1 MNLGHQAVSLADT
14 HLLVCKEWTLFAFG
28 TRGLRPLLCLSERD
42 WFFVFFCWAGV
53 AKVEIC
59 SGDDATKNSKN
70 RSFMV
75 KCGLYPRSLKF
86 RYRFLRGKLLVCR
99 ECFILILKGFRKRWY
114 RFFDPT
120 ASRGALEM
128 VRVCFSSSSCG
139 GILTRDPCFETS
151 ATRCVETAANWFW
164 LDQFTPQ
171 DSKLPSKKSQIAI

>member
-28 TRGLRPLLCLSERD
+28 TRRLRPLLCLSKGID
-42 WFFVFFCWAGV
+42 FLWFFLGGV

-86 RYRFLRGKLLVCR
+86 RYRFLRGKLLVCG
-99 ECFILILKGFRKRWY
+99 ECFILILKGFG
-114 RFFDPT
+114 
-120 ASRGALEM
+120 RGGMVFSIQLHPGEPLKWWGFVLVAL
-128 VRVCFSSSSCG
+128 F
-139 GILTRDPCFETS
+139 
-151 ATRCVETAANWFW
+151 AVEFGPGTLVLRRQQQGVWKQQQIDFGWTNSHHK
-164 LDQFTPQ
+164 TP
-171 DSKLPSKKSQIAI
+171 SYPPRNLK